1 MILKKIL
8 SFLFN
13 IIIIFVLFTLIV
25 YSFSKYVLKSEVPN
39 VFGFSILKVISG
51 SMEPTIKID
60 DYIIIQKRND
70 YKIGDIITYKDKN
83 DNLVTHRII
92 EMGTVVITKGD
103 NNNVQDEAIN
113 KDMIKGK
120 VLLIIPNYFKN
131 INTIYIILL
140 LFILFIVGCIITAFI
155 PDKKRS

>member
-13 IIIIFVLFTLIV
+13 IILIFVLFTLIV

-51 SMEPTIKID
+51 SMEPTIKIE
-60 DYIIIQKRND
+60 DYIIITKRND
-70 YKIGDIITYKDKN
+70 YKLGDIVTYKDKN

-92 EMGTVVITKGD
+92 EMSRVVITKGD
-103 NNNVQDEAIN
+103 NNNVQDEAIS

-120 VLLIIPNYFKN
+120 VILIIPNYFKN
-131 INTIYIILL
+131 INSIYIILL
-140 LFILFIVGCIITAFI
+140 LFILFIVGCAITAFV

>member
-92 EMGTVVITKGD
+92 KISKEVITKGD
-103 NNNVQDEAIN
+103 KNNVQDEAIN

>member
-60 DYIIIQKRND
+60 DYIIIRSIKD
-70 YKIGDIITYKDKN
+70 YKINDIVTYKDKN
-83 DNLVTHRII
+83 SNLVTHRII
-92 EMGTVVITKGD
+92 SISDIVITKGD
-103 NNNVQDEAIN
+103 NNNVIDEAFN
-113 KDMIKGK
+113 KNMIKGK

-131 INTIYIILL
+131 INFFWSIVILT
-140 LFILFIVGCIITAFI
+140 FLFIVGLIITIFI